1 MFFIVSKL
9 LAFIINPLVIV
20 FILLIRVWRTKEE
33 KKKRNRFSYALFLL
47 YIFSNSF
54 LLDECMR
61 LWEYNSKDYVEYDKV
76 YDYGV
81 VLGGYSW
88 YDYRMAKPQF
98 MRSSDR
104 LWQSLK
110 LLNQGRIK
118 KLLISG
124 GSGSIDAPYDKE
136 AIHIQEFLI
145 QMGIPKEKIIIENES
160 KNTYENALFT
170 KKIMDSLN
178 TGKDVLL
185 ITSAFHMRRS
195 LAIFKKLDYKSVAPF
210 STDRYSGSRKFIFD
224 HCFIPD
230 IGALGGF
237 NLLFHEMLGYAVY
250 KVKGYL

>member
-1 MFFIVSKL
+1 MFFIISKL
-9 LAFIINPLVIV
+9 LAFVINPLVIV
-20 FILLIRVWRTKEE
+20 FILLLIAYKTKDD
-33 KKKRNRFSYALFLL
+33 KKRKKRWLYGLVAL

-54 LLDECMR
+54 MLDECMR

-145 QMGIPKEKIIIENES
+145 QLGIPKEKIIIENES

-170 KKIMDSLN
+170 KKIIDSLN
-178 TGKDVLL
+178 TGKEILL
-185 ITSAFHMRRS
+185 ITSAFHMKRS
-195 LAIFKKLDYKSVAPF
+195 LAIFKKLNYETTAAYC
-210 STDRYSGSRKFIFD
+210 TDRYSGGRKFVFD

-230 IGALGGF
+230 INALSGF
-237 NLLFHEMLGYAVY
+237 NLLFHEMLGYLVY

>member
-1 MFFIVSKL
+1 MFFILSKL

-20 FILLIRVWRTKEE
+20 FALFIRVYRTKDENKRKKRLWFTLLI
-33 KKKRNRFSYALFLL
+33 L
-47 YIFSNSF
+47 YLFSNSF
-54 LLDECMR
+54 VLDECMR

-104 LWQSLK
+104 LWQSLR

-124 GSGSIDAPYDKE
+124 GSGSIEMPFDKE
-136 AIHIQEFLI
+136 AVHVKDFLI
-145 QMGIPKEKIIIENES
+145 QMGVPKEKIIIENES

-170 KKIMDSLN
+170 RKIVDSLS
-178 TGKDVLL
+178 TGKDILL
-185 ITSAFHMRRS
+185 ITSAFHMKRS
-195 LAIFKKLDYKSVAPF
+195 IAIFKKLNYESVTPYC
-210 STDRYSGSRKFIFD
+210 TDRYSGGRKFVFD

-230 IGALGGF
+230 ISALSGF
-237 NLLFHEMLGYAVY
+237 NLLFHEILGYLVY